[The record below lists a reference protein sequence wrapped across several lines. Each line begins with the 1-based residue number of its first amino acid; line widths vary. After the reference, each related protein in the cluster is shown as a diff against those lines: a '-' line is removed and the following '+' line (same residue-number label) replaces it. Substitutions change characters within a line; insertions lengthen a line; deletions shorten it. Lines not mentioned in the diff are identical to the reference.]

1 MILFIGHEATLTGAP
16 LLLLR
21 IIKHLSANSNERIE
35 LILKKDGPLTKEY
48 NTYCSVVYI
57 WEKDWYYEKNFFK
70 RINNRVFKNNSTVQ
84 KKIINRLKNRR
95 PKLIF
100 NNTVANGVI
109 LKKIFN
115 PDIPVISFI
124 HELQSVIDMHLL
136 YSEETNFLFEKST
149 EFITP
154 SKATMINLS
163 KNYNIKLSAINVC
176 YGSVSNIS
184 KNNKSSKEYEGL
196 KKQFKITDKTF
207 LIGGCGTLGWRKG
220 SDLFLKVCNHLKEE
234 GNFKFIWIGVNKK
247 SQSYNE
253 FMYEANKY
261 DLEDKLITISTIEDI
276 NKYYE
281 LLDLF
286 LMTSREDPFPL
297 VNLEAASF
305 GIPIICF
312 EDSGG
317 SEEFVEENT
326 GFIVPYG
333 DTSKMSQKALEIYKS
348 PKLRLKLSNGIVKQ
362 SEKFNNNNSMDKIW
376 KIILKHL

>member
-1 MILFIGHEATLTGAP
+1 MILFIGHEASRTGAP
-16 LLLLR
+16 ILLLR
-21 IIKHLSANSNERIE
+21 IIKHIKSVTSEDIHI
-35 LILKKDGPLTKEY
+35 ILKQGGVLEKEY
-48 NTYCSVVYI
+48 QMYCNKISI
-57 WEKDWYYEKNFFK
+57 WHTDWYYEKSL
-70 RINNRVFKNNSTVQ
+70 IQ
-84 KKIINRLKNRR
+84 RLKNRVFNNNR
-95 PKLIF
+95 SQNNIVAFYNKNKPKVVF
-100 NNTVANGVI
+100 NNTVANGII

-124 HELQSVIDMHLL
+124 HELQSVIDMHFL

-163 KNYNIKLSAINVC
+163 KNNNIKLSAINVC

-184 KNNKSSKEYEGL
+184 TNNKSSKEYERL
-196 KKQFKITDKTF
+196 KKQFKISDKTF

-220 SDLFLKVCNHLKEE
+220 SDLFLKVCNQLQTE

-253 FMYEANKY
+253 FIYEANKY
-261 DLEDKLITISTIEDI
+261 DLEDKLITISTVEDI

-317 SEEFVEENT
+317 SEELIEENT

-333 DTSKMSQKALEIYKS
+333 DTSKMSQKALEIYNS
-348 PKLRLKLSNGIVKQ
+348 PKLRLKLSKGIAKQ
-362 SEKFNNNNSMDKIW
+362 ARKFNNNNSMDKIY
-376 KIILKHL
+376 KIVLKYL